1 MRSKYGIFVFL
12 VISRK
17 TFYFNLSKIALTSHI
32 MPQCQS
38 SYPSLPHFLYSKQ
51 NEPTQVLRA
60 CCMQVVGLIL
70 STLQAYVVSSI
81 RSIIQKRKL
90 KTWRYFPVVTSK
102 KRRSTDTNMRHT
114 PYTAC
119 SPAFTIPCKPDI
131 KVQKK
136 RKRYFRL
143 SDTRLDSHYT

>member
-1 MRSKYGIFVFL
+1 MWAPMRSKYGIFVFL

-60 CCMQVVGLIL
+60 CCVQVVGLIL

-90 KTWRYFPVVTSK
+90 KTWGYFPVVTSK
-102 KRRSTDTNMRHT
+102 KKKGIQILTWDTPFIQPVPLHLQFHVSQT
-114 PYTAC
+114 
-119 SPAFTIPCKPDI
+119 
-131 KVQKK
+131 
-136 RKRYFRL
+136 
-143 SDTRLDSHYT
+143 